1 MIERMFNKNI
11 SSLKEKNILRTLR
24 IVESIDGMRAMVDGR
39 PCTLFCTNDYL
50 GLSKHPALAEAAYEA
65 IRKEGFG
72 AGSAPLIAGHTPYH
86 ARLAGEIASF
96 KGAQDAILFG
106 SGYLANA
113 GLIPALAGEGDVIF
127 SDSLNHASI
136 IDGCRLSRAVL
147 KVYPHKDISSLDAL
161 LKSCAGYKRRL
172 IVTEG
177 VFSMDGD
184 IAPLP
189 EISALAARHSAT
201 LLVDEA
207 HATGVL
213 GPSGRGTLEHYAFA
227 AGDIIQMGTLGK
239 ALGSYGAFVASNN
252 AVFQW
257 LINSARSFMFS
268 TSLPPA
274 ACASASA
281 ALQIINQEPERLHLL
296 RENTETLRASLKNAG
311 FNILGEGTPIIPVM
325 VGDAANAVK
334 LAEKLLEYGFYAPAI
349 RPPTVPEG
357 ASRIRFTVSAL
368 HTRADIEALM
378 DALRRC

>member
-1 MIERMFNKNI
+1 MLNKYI
-11 SSLKEKNILRTLR
+11 SSLKEKNLLRALRT
-24 IVESIDGMRAMVDGR
+24 VEHIDGVRAIVDGR

-50 GLSKHPALAEAAYEA
+50 GLSKHPALAEAAAEA
-65 IRKEGFG
+65 IKKEGSG

-96 KGAQDAILFG
+96 KGARDALLFG
-106 SGYLANA
+106 SGYLANT
-113 GLIPALAGEGDVIF
+113 GLITALAGEGDVIL

-136 IDGCRLSRAVL
+136 IDGCRLSRAAI
-147 KVYPHKDISSLDAL
+147 KVYPHADLAALETILNSSSGLA
-161 LKSCAGYKRRL
+161 RRL

-189 EISALAARHSAT
+189 EISDLAARYGAT
-201 LLVDEA
+201 LVVDEA

-213 GPSGRGTLEHYAFA
+213 GSTGRGTLEHYGLP
-227 AGDIIQMGTLGK
+227 AGGIIQMGTLGK
-239 ALGSYGAFVASNN
+239 ALGSYGAFAAADK
-252 AVFQW
+252 AVIQW
-257 LINSARSFMFS
+257 LTSSARSFMFS
-268 TSLPPA
+268 TALPPA

-296 RENTETLRASLKNAG
+296 RENTETLRTSLKDVG

-325 VGDAANAVK
+325 VGDAGETVRV
-334 LAEKLLEYGFYAPAI
+334 AEKLLEYGFYAPAI
-349 RPPTVPEG
+349 RPPTVPG
-357 ASRIRFTVSAL
+357 GGSRIRFTVSAL
-368 HTRADIEALM
+368 HARADIEALM